1 MRKLLLLLI
10 FGLIPSLA
18 AIAPEYRVQYI
29 EPGGKIEPFKSI
41 FNAVAMVESNM
52 NPNAYN
58 KAENAVG
65 IVQIREIRIRDY
77 NKRANK
83 NYKLTDCYD
92 PEISRIVFMYYAREI
107 GWRNQEKLIRCWNG
121 GPQGMKIKQTKIY
134 YNKVLLT
141 LKKYY

>member
-1 MRKLLLLLI
+1 MKKLLILFILC
-10 FGLIPSLA
+10 FSALA
-18 AIAPEYRVQYI
+18 AHAPEYRVQYI
-29 EPGGKIEPFKSI
+29 EPGVKIDPYKSI
-41 FNAVAMVESNM
+41 FYAVAMVESSM

-58 KAENAVG
+58 RAENAVG